1 MAASRLPGLRLQ
13 IVVALGALLA
23 LAFLP
28 LYFAVASLTRVTL
41 HQARAESA
49 RALGRAVAGHVG
61 ATAPADPAALERVL
75 GAHVGEGGVEAIC
88 VFAKGGARVACAGT
102 PQEVGSLVAPP
113 EPWGEGER
121 DARGERGAVLDVM
134 VPSGER
140 IVVARLRTDDVADR
154 GAPLARLVAGYM
166 GVFALALLFFA
177 YVALTRIV
185 VRPVEAVA
193 SAADRVASGSRRID
207 VPRGGPAEIAD
218 LGESVQ
224 AMGRRLLEDEAT
236 LRDKIAELER
246 AQRKLTEA
254 QAQIVRSER
263 LASVGRLAAGVAH
276 EIGNPIAALMG
287 MQDLLLE
294 GGLSPEEERDF
305 VGRMKRET
313 ERIHKV
319 LRDLLDFAR
328 PDRETPSSA
337 AAAETARV
345 ADVAADVAAL
355 VRPQRAFRDVRL
367 ELSVDGAHVVRMAPA
382 RLTQV
387 LLNLLLNAGDAMTA
401 AEKKGTVRVESALL
415 DDVVRVSVTD
425 EGPGIAAAVQDK
437 LFEPFVT
444 TKEPGQ
450 GTGLGLAVCRGLV
463 ESAGG
468 TIELDRTHAPGA
480 RFVLTLPRG

>member
-1 MAASRLPGLRLQ
+1 LQ
-13 IVVALGALLA
+13 IVVARGALLA

-61 ATAPADPAALERVL
+61 ATAPDDPQALERVL
-75 GAHVGEGGVEAIC
+75 GAHVGDGGVEAMC
-88 VFAKGGARVACAGT
+88 VFGRGGVRVACAGASE
-102 PQEVGSLVAPP
+102 EVGSLVAPS
-113 EPWGEGER
+113 EPWGEGTR

-134 VPSGER
+134 VPSGDR
-140 IVVARLRTDDVADR
+140 VVVARLRTDDVVDR
-154 GAPLARLVAGYM
+154 GAPLSRLVAGYM

-193 SAADRVASGSRRID
+193 AAADRVASGSRRID
-207 VPRGGPAEIAD
+207 VPRGGPEEIAE

-224 AMGRRLLEDEAT
+224 AMGKKLLEDEAT

-254 QAQIVRSER
+254 QAQVVRSER

-287 MQDLLLE
+287 IEDLLLE
-294 GGLSPEEERDF
+294 GGLSPEEEKDF
-305 VGRMKRET
+305 VARMKRET
-313 ERIHKV
+313 ERIHRV

-328 PDRETPSSA
+328 PDRDAPPSA
-337 AAAETARV
+337 ATETARV
-345 ADVAADVAAL
+345 VEVATDVAAL
-355 VRPQRAFRDVRL
+355 VRPQRAFRDVAL
-367 ELSVDGAHVVRMAPA
+367 EVDVGSELVARIAPA

-387 LLNLLLNAGDAMTA
+387 LLNLVLNAGDAMTQA
-401 AEKKGTVRVESALL
+401 GQKGTVRVDGARAE
-415 DDVVRVSVTD
+415 DGVRITVTD
-425 EGPGIAAAVQDK
+425 EGPGIAEPIRAR

-444 TKEPGQ
+444 TKEPGE

-468 TIELDRTHAPGA
+468 TIELDAAWPKGA
-480 RFVLTLPRG
+480 RFVVTLPAG